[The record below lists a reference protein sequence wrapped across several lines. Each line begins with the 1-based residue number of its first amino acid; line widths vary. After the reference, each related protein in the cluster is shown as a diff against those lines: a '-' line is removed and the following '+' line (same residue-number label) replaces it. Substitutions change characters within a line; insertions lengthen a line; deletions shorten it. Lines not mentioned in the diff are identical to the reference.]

1 MRSVVLAALLGT
13 LGLSTSFVGRT
24 AHAEETRP
32 ASAELEAASEP
43 APAAEVAQARTEIDA
58 TLLQM
63 RAVSLRVRDD
73 LRVTR
78 KRGTRTQ
85 IACVDQALSRAD
97 VATRRVRETGDDLLA
112 AYGRGELEVAR
123 AARRRLGEIRESQRV
138 AAREGASCSA
148 AHTSVAGR
156 SPTTVKVDVDPR
168 IPQTP

>member
-1 MRSVVLAALLGT
+1 MRRVVLAALLGA
-13 LGLSTSFVGRT
+13 LSLSFVGRT
-24 AHAEETRP
+24 ARADEMHP
-32 ASAELEAASEP
+32 ASADLPAASEVVP
-43 APAAEVAQARTEIDA
+43 AGEVAQARSEIEA

-63 RAVSLRVRDD
+63 KAVSLRVRDE

-78 KRGTRTQ
+78 KRGTTRQ
-85 IACVDQALSRAD
+85 IVCVDQALSRAD

-123 AARRRLGEIRESQRV
+123 AARRRLLELRESQRI

-148 AHTSVAGR
+148 AGAPAAR
-156 SPTTVKVDVDPR
+156 LSPTTVKVDVDPR